1 MRPPCRQQVWADG
14 CQLVIVD
21 PAIAALRSDK
31 ASQQLLRDE
40 MERSHALWCADNHT
54 VLCELEKYGQGADLE
69 GLDCLS
75 ALVRQ
80 HEQAHSFVD
89 QWQSV
94 FGRVLMRF
102 PLAQLPHR
110 HHYSDGFANL
120 QIASSGGAALS
131 LLVYE
136 EKPFVAEAQSAVFAD
151 RELHE
156 IVLNGAGEAT
166 FYDLD
171 NDCGER
177 SIAWRVSCLS
187 SGMVMSTIGETQSRQ
202 IVSVVGRLAIL
213 QLSRV
218 PPCPKMTQEFALP
231 SGQLLKQ
238 SSGDKRASQ
247 HEMAMAVLAATGRTD
262 AAPACAQVS
271 RSGPVHLRWEAVRH
285 ALALD
290 FAQGWT
296 ELCRIAGASEDALS
310 GQARNLRRQLCES
323 YPQLA
328 DQEAA

>member
-1 MRPPCRQQVWADG
+1 M
-14 CQLVIVD
+14 IVD

-31 ASQQLLRDE
+31 ASQQLLRAE
-40 MERSHALWCADNHT
+40 MERCHAVWCADNHT
-54 VLCELEKYGQGADLE
+54 VLCELEKYGQGGDLE

-75 ALVRQ
+75 AMVRQ
-80 HEQAHSFVD
+80 HEHAHSFVD

-94 FGRVLMRF
+94 FSRVLTRF
-102 PLAQLPHR
+102 PLAQLPHQ

-136 EKPFVAEAQSAVFAD
+136 ERPSATRAQSAVFAD

-156 IVLNGAGEAT
+156 IVLSGVGEASY
-166 FYDLD
+166 YDL
-171 NDCGER
+171 NDDPCGR
-177 SIAWRVSCLS
+177 SIASRVSCLS
-187 SGMVMSTIGETQSRQ
+187 PDVVMSTIGETQSRQ
-202 IVSVVGRLAIL
+202 IDSVVGRLAIL

-218 PPCPKMTQEFALP
+218 PPRPKMTQEFALP

-247 HEMAMAVLAATGRTD
+247 HEMAMAVLAAMGRTD
-262 AAPACAQVS
+262 AAPACARLS
-271 RSGPVHLRWEAVRH
+271 RSGPMHLRWEALRH

-290 FAQGWT
+290 FARGWT
-296 ELCRIAGASEDALS
+296 ELCHIAAASEDALS
-310 GQARNLRRQLCES
+310 GQARTLRRQLCES

-328 DQEAA
+328 DMEAG